1 MEDLRKQLIE
11 ETKAKLEDSFDRVR
25 LIIHS
30 SRPIDELERAEQ
42 SLQLRISSFL
52 QHIGPD
58 AKDISHIKI
67 DGTKIRKEDMQ
78 MLKENLALQK
88 EISSLK
94 SGNMGYLAKLMKEIV
109 PRLTEVTGAQM
120 GAKLIDLAGGIERLA
135 SMATSKIQVL
145 GAERA
150 MFRHLKTGSKSPKYG
165 ILFMHPSVNG
175 SDDKGKAARKLASDI
190 SKAVRVD
197 FYRK

>member
-1 MEDLRKQLIE
+1 MEELRRQMIE
-11 ETKAKLEDSFDRVR
+11 ETKAKLEDSFDRER

-30 SRPIDELERAEQ
+30 SRLIAELERAEQ

-67 DGTKIRKEDMQ
+67 DGTKIREEDMQ

-94 SGNMGYLAKLMKEIV
+94 SGNLDYLGGLMMEIV
-109 PRLTEVTGAQM
+109 PRLTEVAGAQL
-120 GAKLIDLAGGIERLA
+120 GAMLIDLANGIEKLA

-165 ILFMHPSVNG
+165 ILFMHPSVSG
-175 SDDKGKAARKLASDI
+175 SSDKGKAARKLASEI

>member
-1 MEDLRKQLIE
+1 MKELRRQLIE
-11 ETKAKLEDSFDRVR
+11 ETKVKLEESFDRER

-30 SRPIDELERAEQ
+30 SRLIDELERAEQ

-52 QHIGPD
+52 QHIKPG
-58 AKDISHIKI
+58 AKDISNIRIDEKKIK
-67 DGTKIRKEDMQ
+67 KEDLQ
-78 MLKENLALQK
+78 MLKENLALQN
-88 EISSLK
+88 EISVLK
-94 SGNMGYLAKLMKEIV
+94 SGNIDYLSKIMTEIV
-109 PRLTEVTGAQM
+109 PRLAEVAGAQL
-120 GAKLIDLAGGIERLA
+120 GAKLIDLANGIEKLA

-165 ILFMHPSVNG
+165 VLFMHHSVSG
-175 SDDKGKAARKLASDI
+175 SSDKGKAARKLASEI